1 MFENLSVQIV
11 RPCVARL
18 NEEKKRK
25 MKKKMKREKKKCK
38 LEIDK
43 LLFGFCHPRGFC
55 ENVYLR
61 IVAIGVLVFLSL
73 NEYFKCEKE
82 EEIL

>member
-25 MKKKMKREKKKCK
+25 MKKKMKREKKNANWK
-38 LEIDK
+38 
-43 LLFGFCHPRGFC
+43 
-55 ENVYLR
+55 
-61 IVAIGVLVFLSL
+61 
-73 NEYFKCEKE
+73 
-82 EEIL
+82 

>member
-1 MFENLSVQIV
+1 
-11 RPCVARL
+11 
-18 NEEKKRK
+18 
-25 MKKKMKREKKKCK
+25 MKREKKKCK

-43 LLFGFCHPRGFC
+43 LLFGFCYYPLLCLLCHPRGFC

-61 IVAIGVLVFLSL
+61 IVAIGVLVFLSFD
-73 NEYFKCEKE
+73 EYYKCEKE